1 MFKLLSVIQ
10 PQPLNP
16 VALDLGIIEVY
27 WYGLL
32 IGLGAFLAYLLAN
45 HEAKKRGLPKD
56 MFADLL
62 LFALPA
68 AIVGARLYYVIFR
81 WEHYADNPIKVFA
94 ITEGGLAIH
103 GALIA
108 SVLVAYFFAKKRG
121 ISFWK
126 IADIAA
132 PSILLGQAVGRWG
145 NFMNQE
151 VYGNEVSR
159 SFLENM
165 MLPEF
170 IINQMYI
177 YDNGTYAYYAP
188 TFLYESLWNI
198 LGVVILLLLR
208 RVNLRR
214 GEMFITYAIWYSV
227 GRFVIEGLRTDY
239 LLIFG
244 VLKTAQVVSIIT
256 VVGGIILLVYRR
268 KNGLADK
275 RYLDD
280 DDEPIKGKNKSSS
293 NKKSSNSKK
302 KKKK

>member
-1 MFKLLSVIQ
+1 MLATI
-10 PQPLNP
+10 QPLNP
-16 VALDLGIIEVY
+16 VAFELGPLTVY

-32 IGLGAFLAYLLAN
+32 IGVGAALAYLLAN
-45 HEAKKRGLPKD
+45 HEAKKRGFPKD

-62 LFALPA
+62 IFAVPA

-81 WEHYADNPIKVFA
+81 WEHYAHDPIKAFA
-94 ITEGGLAIH
+94 IWEGGLAIH
-103 GALIA
+103 GALIGA
-108 SVLVAYFFAKKRG
+108 VVVAVIFAKKRG
-121 ISFWK
+121 YSFWK

-132 PSILLGQAVGRWG
+132 PSILLGQAIGRWG

-151 VYGNEVSR
+151 VYGGEVSR
-159 SFLENM
+159 AFLENL

-177 YDNGTYAYYAP
+177 NGAYYHP
-188 TFLYESLWNI
+188 TFLYESLWNL
-198 LGVVILLLLR
+198 LGVAFLLYLR

-227 GRFVIEGLRTDY
+227 GRGVIEMIRTDN
-239 LLIFG
+239 LLFFG
-244 VLKTAQVVSIIT
+244 IRTAVVVSIIT
-256 VVGGIILLVYRR
+256 IIGGIILAIYRR
-268 KNGLADK
+268 QKGLADK

-280 DDEPIKGKNKSSS
+280 DDQLPP
-293 NKKSSNSKK
+293 KSSNSSGKKTNKK